1 MEQEEHHRSEE
12 RVRLV
17 FKGLIPIILFI
28 GGIVVLVS
36 GVAGWNMIL
45 GIPITII
52 GLAILINVFDEIS
65 SFVILPKH
73 YLASCAICGKATPAL
88 PGIPENDTIC
98 AKCKREIKQTV
109 NKE

>member
-1 MEQEEHHRSEE
+1 MEEEYLYIEGTTKI
-12 RVRLV
+12 L
-17 FKGLIPIILFI
+17 FKGIIPVVLFL

-52 GLAILINVFDEIS
+52 GLAILINVFDDIS
-65 SFVILPKH
+65 SSAILPRP
-73 YLASCAICGKATPAL
+73 YLTSCASCGKATPVL
-88 PGIPENDTIC
+88 PGIPENKTIC
-98 AKCKREIKQTV
+98 AKCNREIKQAV